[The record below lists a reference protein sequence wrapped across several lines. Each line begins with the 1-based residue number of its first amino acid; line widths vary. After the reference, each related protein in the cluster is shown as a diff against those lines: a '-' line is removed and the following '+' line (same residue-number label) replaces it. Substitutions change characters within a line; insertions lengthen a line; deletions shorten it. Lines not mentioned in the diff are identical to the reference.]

1 MNVDKKIN
9 ETKADLNK
17 VSEHIADSTNEVK
30 KQAQQYTDEMASYIK
45 DCPIKSV
52 VVASAIGLLVGKFIL

>member
-17 VSEHIADSTNEVK
+17 VSEHIADAANEVK
-30 KQAQQYTDEMASYIK
+30 KQAEQYSDEFATYIK

-52 VVASAIGLLVGKFIL
+52 FIASAIGLLIGKFIL